1 MREEI
6 GTLVH
11 KIINAGLDLKDRL
24 TGGEQPDLEK
34 EQARLK
40 GLLNDA
46 EGRRYHEFA
55 GESGAEHS
63 MMGGRSTTGGSRSGS
78 DSFLGIRY
86 ALVCWL
92 DEIFIIDAPPDWSS
106 RWSEETLEVNLYGMR
121 DRALNFW
128 HQARKAES
136 RPNDALEAYF
146 LCVMLGFR
154 GDYRDQPDRLQ
165 SWVSSAYALIAKGQ
179 SQEWKAGDEL
189 TATTNVPPLRGRD
202 RLQKMVLLGGAV
214 VLLSILLGSFF
225 VVFRLTP

>member
-6 GTLVH
+6 GTLVN
-11 KIINAGLDLKDRL
+11 KIINAGLELKERL
-24 TGGEQPDLEK
+24 AGGEQPDLEK

-40 GLLNDA
+40 GLLGDP

-55 GESGAEHS
+55 GETGTEHS
-63 MMGGRSTTGGSRSGS
+63 LMAGRSTTGGSRSSG
-78 DSFLGIRY
+78 DNFLGIRY

-92 DEIFIIDAPPDWSS
+92 DEIFSLDAPPDWSS

-128 HQARKAES
+128 HQARKAET
-136 RPNDALEAYF
+136 RPSDALEAYF

-165 SWVSSAYALIAKGQ
+165 SWVSSAYALISKGQ
-179 SQEWKAGDEL
+179 SQEWKAGEEL
-189 TATTNVPPLRGRD
+189 PAYTNVPPLWGRD
-202 RLQKMVLLGGAV
+202 KLQRMVFIGGAV
-214 VLLSILLGSFF
+214 VLLLILAGSFY
-225 VVFRLTP
+225 VVFGLTR